1 MFWRRNFSPCFVV
14 LPVSSTVKW
23 LFSLFPRKSL
33 QPWWLLSLFSKG
45 PQKTATDSFGL
56 FLHILRIVSFGNAFH
71 RLTYRFFQYPL
82 VILKPLN
89 PQFPTSFFFL
99 QMYLKCWQEFSE
111 NRNKLFWA
119 IFTFTKS
126 VVGFF
131 QCLLYTLYFIN
142 ASFDVYLSSK
152 DV

>member
-23 LFSLFPRKSL
+23 LFSLFPPKSL

-89 PQFPTSFFFL
+89 PQFPTSFFSL

-131 QCLLYTLYFIN
+131 QCLLYTSCTLYFIN
-142 ASFDVYLSSK
+142 ASFDV
-152 DV
+152 